1 MVSCIEANERGLYKW
16 VNSYT
21 ASNDMGVECSTYKVS
36 TEPNGRR
43 NSFNKIGERE
53 VVGWGSVGE
62 HVREQLNGLVGLANM
77 EIASN

>member
-1 MVSCIEANERGLYKW
+1 
-16 VNSYT
+16 
-21 ASNDMGVECSTYKVS
+21 MGVKCSTYKVS

-53 VVGWGSVGE
+53 VVGRGSVGE